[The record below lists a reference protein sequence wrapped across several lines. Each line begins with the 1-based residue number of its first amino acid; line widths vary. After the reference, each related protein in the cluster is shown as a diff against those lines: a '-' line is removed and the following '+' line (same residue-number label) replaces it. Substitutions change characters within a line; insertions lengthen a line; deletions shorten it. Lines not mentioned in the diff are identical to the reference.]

1 MDNTPY
7 NYEKRIRERRYRR
20 EKMRRRKR
28 RRRILLVILLL
39 LAVLLT
45 VVLGKCGGEKEPPEN
60 QQVVEKPSKPQ
71 SDPQPQPQPRPT
83 DWRLTLVNPW
93 NPLPETWEPPEM
105 KELSSGWE
113 VDARCYDDLMEML
126 DGCQAAGHEA
136 LVCSAYR
143 QRSLQET
150 LFGNLVQEYMD
161 QGMTEAE
168 AKEEAAKEVAVP
180 GTSEHQ
186 LGLAMDIVDMDY
198 QILDDTQADTPAQK
212 WLLEN
217 SWRYGFILRFPKEK
231 EDITGIIYE
240 PWHYRYVGREAA
252 EEIYRSNLCLEEY
265 LQGK

>member
-1 MDNTPY
+1 MDKNPY
-7 NYEKRIRERRYRR
+7 DYEKRIRDRRYHR

-28 RRRILLVILLL
+28 RRVLLVILLL
-39 LAVLLT
+39 LAVLLA
-45 VVLGKCGGEKEPPEN
+45 VVLVKCGGEKVPPEVPPAVDEPN
-60 QQVVEKPSKPQ
+60 KPQ
-71 SDPQPQPQPRPT
+71 PDPQPQPKPT

-93 NPLPETWEPPEM
+93 NALPETWEPPTM
-105 KELSSGWE
+105 KELTSGWE

-126 DGCQAAGHEA
+126 DDCRAAGHEA

-143 QRSLQET
+143 PRTLQEE

-161 QGMTEAE
+161 KGLSEERAR
-168 AKEEAAKEVAVP
+168 EEAAKEVAVP

-217 SWRYGFILRFPKEK
+217 SWRYGFVLRFPKEK
-231 EDITGIIYE
+231 ESITGIIYE

-252 EEIYRSNLCLEEY
+252 KEMYQKDLCLEEY